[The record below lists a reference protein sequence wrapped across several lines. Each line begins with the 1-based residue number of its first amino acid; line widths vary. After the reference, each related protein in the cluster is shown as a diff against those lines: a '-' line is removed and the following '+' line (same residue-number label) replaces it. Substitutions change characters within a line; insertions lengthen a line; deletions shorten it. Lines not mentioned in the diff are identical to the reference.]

1 MAKRKPDEP
10 KKGAPEWQCTFSDLM
25 NLLLCFF
32 VLLFS
37 MSSVDASKW
46 EQVVL
51 SMSSAFSIFDTGS
64 MTIGEGSIVGVGTT
78 QLETLDEYYS
88 SLGQQSEEDGESD
101 LKESGTKQDIKEK
114 ISETRTET
122 EVSDGKPLV
131 ELLEALGVDEAII
144 DQMSRTGIVS
154 VELLKDMYADGEL
167 DESMLKLLA
176 ALGMLDQETLEKLLQ
191 SDLYDQLKADGVMDE
206 KLLEQLKALADMADG
221 TTVTEESA
229 ADLLA
234 QAGKLETEMMYDQI
248 SGITEI
254 YDIEDQ
260 IGLSM
265 DEEGTFVELTISGSL
280 LFDSGSATLKDECK
294 PLLAK
299 VGDIINMYE
308 DNFIDVVGH
317 TDNVPINSSTYSSNE
332 ILSSAR
338 AISAAQY
345 IVKNNGIDI
354 HRVGWTGRGEY
365 EPVDT
370 NDTPEG
376 RAKNRR
382 VEIRIYNSY
391 NSK

>member
-37 MSSVDASKW
+37 LSSVDAEKW

-51 SMSSAFSIFDTGS
+51 SMSSAFSIFEQGS

-78 QLETLDEYYS
+78 QLQTLDEYYS
-88 SLGQQSEEDGESD
+88 SMGQQSEEDGETE

-114 ISETRTET
+114 TAQQVEKTEIA
-122 EVSDGKPLV
+122 EGKPLV
-131 ELLEALGVDEAII
+131 ELLEAMGVDEAVIE
-144 DQMSRTGIVS
+144 QMSRSGVVT
-154 VELLKDMYADGEL
+154 VELLNDMYEDGEL

-176 ALGMLDQETLEKLLQ
+176 ALGMIDSDLLEKLME
-191 SDLYDQLKADGVMDE
+191 SDLFDKLKSDGVLDE

-221 TTVTEESA
+221 AIITEESA

-234 QAGKLETEMMYDQI
+234 QAGRLETEMMYDQI
-248 SGITEI
+248 SGIAEI
-254 YDIEDQ
+254 YDMEDKL
-260 IGLSM
+260 GLSM
-265 DEEGTFVELTISGSL
+265 DEEGTYVEMTISGSI
-280 LFDSGSATLKDECK
+280 LFESGSATLKEECK

-299 VGDIINMYE
+299 VGDIINMY
-308 DNFIDVVGH
+308 DKHFVDVIGH

-338 AISAAQY
+338 AISAAKF
-345 IVKNNGIDI
+345 IVQNNGIDI
-354 HRVGWTGRGEY
+354 SRVGWTGRGEY

-376 RAKNRR
+376 RANNRR